1 MLTAHQ
7 KNGFDFRFYSNDHLP
22 MHVHA
27 IHGGKVCVFFLGVIE
42 ERVDEDDNSYIAA
55 LEAPGAREN
64 RGMKPANVRRAL
76 QIVSENQTKLIR
88 SWEQHLG

>member
-1 MLTAHQ
+1 MPTAHQ
-7 KNGFDFRFYSNDHLP
+7 ENGFDFRFYSNDHLP

-27 IHGGKVCVFFLGVIE
+27 IHGGKVCVFFLGAIE
-42 ERVDEDDNSYIAA
+42 ERVDEDGNFYIAV
-55 LEAPGAREN
+55 LEALGISEN

-76 QIVSENQTKLIR
+76 QIVGANQTKLIR